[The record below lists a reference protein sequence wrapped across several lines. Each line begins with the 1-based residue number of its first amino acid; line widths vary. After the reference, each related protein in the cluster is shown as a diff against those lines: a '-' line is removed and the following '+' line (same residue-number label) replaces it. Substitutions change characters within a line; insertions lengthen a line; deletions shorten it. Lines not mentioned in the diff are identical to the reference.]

1 MEFDVASKPYD
12 IERTSL
18 EAHVDICAERYDKM
32 ENKMETMELRLAKVE
47 TIVSEIKSM
56 LIEKE
61 TLAYKKLVGLGIGII
76 GSLLTALLGLIIYVA
91 KSHT

>member
-1 MEFDVASKPYD
+1 MVTKPYD

-32 ENKMETMELRLAKVE
+32 ENKMDTMELRLAKVE
-47 TIVSEIKSM
+47 TIVSDIKNM

-76 GSLLTALLGLIIYVA
+76 GSLLTALLGLILFVA
-91 KSHT
+91 KAHT

>member
-1 MEFDVASKPYD
+1 MYKTMVTKPYD

-32 ENKMETMELRLAKVE
+32 ENKMDTMELRLAKVE
-47 TIVSEIKSM
+47 TIVSDIKNM

-76 GSLLTALLGLIIYVA
+76 GSLLTALLGLILFVA
-91 KSHT
+91 KAHT

>member
-1 MEFDVASKPYD
+1 MAKKPYD

-32 ENKMETMELRLAKVE
+32 ENKMDTMESRLEKVE
-47 TIVSEIKSM
+47 TIVSDIKNM

-76 GSLLTALLGLIIYVA
+76 GSLLTALLGLILYVA

>member
-1 MEFDVASKPYD
+1 MSKPYQ

-18 EAHVDICAERYDKM
+18 EAHVDICAERYEQMDTKM
-32 ENKMETMELRLAKVE
+32 DTMETRLEKVE
-47 TIVSEIKSM
+47 SIVSDIKNM

-76 GSLLTALLGLIIYVA
+76 GSLLTALLGLILYVA
-91 KSHT
+91 KAHT